1 MYNRLFGMSC
11 RPYYPNRPNR
21 PNNNAVNRNPQ
32 PTEPK
37 NDINSQ
43 QVQED
48 QKSSCK
54 SSPANQVLIKS
65 SDLGGIILPENT
77 DKNATYIV
85 ASLNLDTYS
94 YRNFLIHFNY
104 SCNIATT
111 SARMH
116 LRFQLFKRGNGQT
129 ISTPVSSSLVYSRNE
144 NSGETNT
151 FSFTACDCDSI
162 GCSCCNYS
170 VYIEIMSFDTTGTIM
185 ITNPVLIAS
194 IIENNSEIV

>member
-37 NDINSQ
+37 SHSQ
-43 QVQED
+43 QVQKD
-48 QKSSCK
+48 QKSSCE
-54 SSPANQVLIKS
+54 SSPVNQVLIKS
-65 SDLGGIILPENT
+65 SDLGGIILPEST
-77 DKNATYIV
+77 DKNTTYIV

-116 LRFQLFKRGNGQT
+116 LRFQLFKRGNDQT
-129 ISTPVSSSLVYSRNE
+129 ISTPVSSSLVYSRSE